1 MGPLSGPLRGLAI
14 VGSPLPGR
22 DEDDGEVS
30 DSPTAGGGAIV
41 SLTFDDGT
49 ADQYFVSQLL
59 AAAGLR
65 ATFYVNSN
73 TIGSSAAFLSWE
85 ELGELVADGHEIGGH
100 TLDHVDLTAVDAS
113 EAARQVGQ
121 DREALAAHG
130 LAVTGFAY
138 PFGARSESVESIVRD
153 CGYRSARRSWGL
165 CAAGIPAPSCAEPVA
180 ETVPPKDSWAVR
192 SIPSVRTS
200 NTLAEL
206 QGVVTRAE
214 DAGGWVPLVFHRVS
228 DEGDGGGYA
237 VGTETLAAFAEWL
250 AGRASQGTRVRV

>member
-1 MGPLSGPLRGLAI
+1 
-14 VGSPLPGR
+14 
-22 DEDDGEVS
+22 VS
-30 DSPTAGGGAIV
+30 DNATAGGGTIV

-49 ADQYFVSQLL
+49 ADQYLVRPLL

-65 ATFYVNSN
+65 ATFFVNSN
-73 TIGSSAAFLSWE
+73 TVGSSAAFLSWE
-85 ELGELVADGHEIGGH
+85 ELYELAADGHEIGGH

-121 DREALAAHG
+121 DRDALAARG
-130 LAVTGFAY
+130 FAVTGFAY
-138 PFGARSESVESIVRD
+138 PFGARSESVKSIVHD

-165 CAAGIPAPSCAEPVA
+165 CAAGIKAPGSAEPVA

-200 NTLAEL
+200 NTLADL

-214 DAGGWVPLVFHRVS
+214 DSGGGWVPLVFHHVS

-237 VGTETLAAFAEWL
+237 VGSATLAAFAEWL
-250 AGRASQGTRVRV
+250 AGRASHGTRVRAVQEVVGGA